1 MQRITPG
8 ETGYPHPNIPDP
20 HAEHAEEKQTK
31 KVKCT
36 AQLAGHPPCKTD
48 PARLCET

>member
-31 KVKCT
+31 KAKCT
-36 AQLAGHPPCKTD
+36 AQLASPMQNRPSQT
-48 PARLCET
+48 A